1 MGPIDRTTM
10 VLVALT
16 GAFLLILLVCSV
28 IINVRG
34 FVKKLRHIDREIQRA
49 EPKEKVLWLRRRRR
63 LWLSL
68 LPFVRY

>member
-10 VLVALT
+10 VLAVLT
-16 GAFLLILLVCSV
+16 GIFLLILLVCSV
-28 IINVRG
+28 IINIRD
-34 FVKKLRHIDREIQRA
+34 FRKKLRHIDREIQRA
-49 EPKEKVLWLRRRRR
+49 EPEEKA